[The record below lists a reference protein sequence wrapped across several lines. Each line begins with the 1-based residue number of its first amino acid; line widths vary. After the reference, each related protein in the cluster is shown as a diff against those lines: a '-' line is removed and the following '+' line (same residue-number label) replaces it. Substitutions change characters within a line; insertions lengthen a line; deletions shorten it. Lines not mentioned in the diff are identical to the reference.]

1 MNKMNTEKFLI
12 LLYGVSSLVILL
24 ILLPIIALYL
34 MGDPET
40 FCKVLFQD
48 PMLSKESWSAL
59 FLTFEISILSTVT
72 LLVIGIPVGYVLARF
87 EFKGKNI
94 LEAIVDIPLLT
105 PHIIAGIMVIS
116 AFGRGGIINKVL
128 MGQYLSVEDNVLG
141 ILLAMMFVSIPIMI
155 DTIKV
160 GFASIDRNLELV
172 ARSLGVSLHRV
183 FLSITLPLSVRNI
196 VAGCIL
202 SWARAVSE
210 IGAILVVAY
219 FPKTIN
225 VLIYE
230 WYTTYGLKYAVTLSI
245 LLLSIFIVIFASI
258 RVIYRR

>member
-12 LLYGVSSLVILL
+12 LLYSVSSLAILL

-34 MGDPET
+34 MGDPEI
-40 FCKVLFQD
+40 FYKILFQD
-48 PMLSKESWSAL
+48 PILSKESWSAL

-87 EFKGKNI
+87 DFKGKSV
-94 LEAIVDIPLLT
+94 LEAIIDIPLLT

-116 AFGRGGIINKVL
+116 AFGRSGIINKVL
-128 MGQYLSVEDNVLG
+128 MGQYFSVEDNVLG

-183 FLSITLPLSVRNI
+183 FLSITLPLSVKNI

-210 IGAILVVAY
+210 IGAILIVAY
-219 FPKTIN
+219 YPKTIN

-245 LLLSIFIVIFASI
+245 LLLSIFMVIFASI
-258 RVIYRR
+258 WVIYRR

>member
-1 MNKMNTEKFLI
+1 MNRVSAEKFLI
-12 LLYGVSSLVILL
+12 LLYGISSLAILL

-34 MGDPET
+34 MGDTET
-40 FCKVLFQD
+40 FYKVLFQD
-48 PMLSKESWSAL
+48 PILSKEAWSAL
-59 FLTFEISILSTVT
+59 FLTFEISILSTII
-72 LLVIGIPVGYVLARF
+72 LLIIGIPIGYILARF
-87 EFKGKNI
+87 DFRGKSI
-94 LEAIVDIPLLT
+94 LEAIIDIPLLT

-116 AFGRGGIINKVL
+116 AFGRNGIVNRIL
-128 MGQYLSVEDNVLG
+128 MGRYFSVEDDVLG

-160 GFASIDRNLELV
+160 GFASVDRNLELV

-183 FLSITLPLSVRNI
+183 FLSITLPLSARSI
-196 VAGCIL
+196 IAGCVL

-210 IGAILVVAY
+210 VGAILIVAY
-219 FPKTIN
+219 HPKTIN

-245 LLLSIFIVIFASI
+245 LLLSIFIVIFAAI
-258 RVIYRR
+258 WVIYKK